1 MRYLLLLICA
11 FWAEPN
17 FSQTALSLEQCENL
31 FQKSNLSLL
40 AQQYNVDASKAAVI
54 QAKIWDRPYVSSEL
68 NLLNPP
74 ANKMFDV
81 GSYGQKTL
89 AIQQLIYLGGKKRKE
104 VDFAKSNV
112 GISELQFEQ
121 LLRNLRFELQQSF
134 YQVYFNQKK
143 ANSLKSQLANLD
155 SLINTYSVQAEKGN
169 VPLKDVVRLQSLSL
183 FFKNE
188 LLDIQKDI
196 FVQQENLKILTNT
209 SENINALV
217 SEDSLNQ
224 KYLKPILQVEEQL
237 QKKAL
242 QKNPE
247 YLTALK
253 IMESNDLM
261 LKWQKSLATPDITV
275 GANYDQRGGA
285 FNNQVNLTFGIPLPL
300 WNTNRGNIKM
310 AAAQLG
316 QTKMLKEQK
325 VLEINSKVSTAYNTF
340 IYQQNQYQQSV
351 SIFQNFEKVYRGI
364 LQNFQKRNI
373 TMIEFTDFM
382 ESYNQSILFLNE
394 IKKQVIINGENLNY
408 LTNEKV
414 F

>member
-1 MRYLLLLICA
+1 MLICA

>member
-1 MRYLLLLICA
+1 M
-11 FWAEPN
+11 
-17 FSQTALSLEQCENL
+17 EQCENL